1 MTVKT
6 KTVVQ
11 IIIILFL
18 LIVIITFVYYPLP
31 VKYGIDKFVFSPVY
45 DANSNA
51 NIFED
56 YTLYDKKTNNT
67 KLLIYFH
74 GGAFLFSNQKSAY
87 GLLNEL
93 DDSLTSFDIL
103 TFSYPVRFKYT
114 LQDSLL
120 SINKI
125 IQKVQMKYTEFY
137 AVGMSAGVLL
147 MGAFQRKEKNI
158 EISKK
163 IEVPIIGVQ
172 FKAMVGI
179 CGVYDTRIDNQFLQ
193 TAFNFYIMRNTPS
206 PKEYTCYNLKTPILV
221 ISSISDYLYNQSY
234 RYIQQ
239 EPNVTK
245 YIFNTYTP
253 HQFSLLINLPE
264 ATKTVKK
271 ISEFLIEHSK
281 TSGSDDDNSTKNA

>member
-1 MTVKT
+1 MKF
-6 KTVVQ
+6 KTVIQ
-11 IIIILFL
+11 LILILFL
-18 LIVIITFVYYPLP
+18 LSAIIFLFYYPVP
-31 VKYGIDKFVFSPVY
+31 VKFLIDKLVFSPIY
-45 DANSNA
+45 DANENA
-51 NIFED
+51 QIIDD
-56 YTLYDKKTNNT
+56 YTLYKKNNNT

-93 DDSLTSFDIL
+93 DENLKDFDIL
-103 TFSYPVRFKYT
+103 TFSYPVRFRYT
-114 LQDSLL
+114 LKDSLL
-120 SINKI
+120 SINNV
-125 IQKVQMKYTEFY
+125 IQKVQVKYQEFY

-147 MGAFQRKEKNI
+147 MGAFQRKEKDI

-193 TAFNFYIMRNTPS
+193 MMFDFYIMRKTPS
-206 PKEYTCYNLKTPILV
+206 PKDYTCYNIRTPILV
-221 ISSISDYLYNQSY
+221 ISSVSDYLYNQSY

-264 ATKTVKK
+264 SVTTVKK
-271 ISEFLIEHSK
+271 ISEFLNQHSSSTTTPPST
-281 TSGSDDDNSTKNA
+281 TSIATF